1 MLFIIIAFI
10 AGIVTGQ
17 WVYLSI
23 DPKLIELLGRA
34 WSSMVIK
41 LPQAKEAIMFYRMGP
56 LQQKIHQTFQSLDS
70 EAKAK
75 EVAIDAKAQT

>member
-23 DPKLIELLGRA
+23 DPQLISLLGRA
-34 WSSMVIK
+34 WSSMVLK
-41 LPQAKEAIMFYRMGP
+41 VPEVKEAIATFNMGP
-56 LQQKIHQTFQSLDS
+56 LQKRVHQTFKQLDS
-70 EAKAK
+70 ETKNK
-75 EVAIDAKAQT
+75 EGKIDASAQT